1 MNRFPNILG
10 EILNIEEEDNDDLD
24 VLYAATRR
32 SEGFSQ
38 GRLRRHRSSV
48 PGHRT
53 VNRGRVE
60 GHERL
65 YRDYFA
71 TPCVYESFFR
81 RRFRMS
87 RPLFLRIV
95 NEIEQYDPYF
105 IQRTDAVGV
114 LGLSSLQKIT
124 AAYRILTYGTPAD
137 SVDEYIRIGESTVIE
152 SLRRFVKAVIAM
164 FGDHY
169 LRSPNNIDVARLL
182 QTGEQR
188 GFPGMLWSIDFMH
201 LKWKN
206 CPTAWQGM
214 YTSHCHEPTIILE
227 AVASQDLLIW
237 HAFFG
242 LPGSLNDINV
252 LDRSPILTLLA
263 NGHAPPVNYIINGH
277 EYRMGYYLADGIYP
291 KWSTFVKTIPC
302 PQGLKKKHFAK
313 AQESARKDVERAF
326 GVLQAR
332 FAIVRGPTH
341 FWDEETLAYIMK
353 VCIIMH
359 NMVIEDECDIGNND
373 FDGSDANPPVPMS
386 HAYTPELEDFMQTHY
401 QIKDSVTHSQLQ

>member
-38 GRLRRHRSSV
+38 GRLRRHRGSV

-87 RPLFLRIV
+87 RHLFLRIV
-95 NEIEQYDPYF
+95 NEVEQYDPYF

-124 AAYRILTYGTPAD
+124 AAYRILAYGTPAD
-137 SVDEYIRIGESTVIE
+137 SVDEYIRIGESTAIK
-152 SLRRFVKAVIAM
+152 SLRRFVKAVITM
-164 FGDHY
+164 FDDHY
-169 LRSPNNIDVARLL
+169 LRSPNNIDIARLL

-188 GFPGMLWSIDFMH
+188 GFPGMLGSIDCMH
-201 LKWKN
+201 WKWKN

-214 YTSHCHEPTIILE
+214 YTGHCHEPTIILE
-227 AVASQDLLIW
+227 AVASQDLWIW

-252 LDRSPILTLLA
+252 LDRSPVFTLLA

-291 KWSTFVKTIPC
+291 NWSTFVKTIPC
-302 PQGLKKKHFAK
+302 PQGLKKNILLKHK
-313 AQESARKDVERAF
+313 SRHEK
-326 GVLQAR
+326 
-332 FAIVRGPTH
+332 
-341 FWDEETLAYIMK
+341 M
-353 VCIIMH
+353 
-359 NMVIEDECDIGNND
+359 
-373 FDGSDANPPVPMS
+373 
-386 HAYTPELEDFMQTHY
+386 
-401 QIKDSVTHSQLQ
+401 